1 MLVIVDISSLWLPE
15 SPKFLLKAG
24 RRDEAILILKR
35 IAKFNN
41 KSIDAVDIL
50 SEKSTRIQ
58 TLVEVGP

>member
-1 MLVIVDISSLWLPE
+1 LLLIVDISSLWLPE

-24 RRDEAILILKR
+24 RREEAILILKR

-58 TLVEVGP
+58 TYIDSDP